1 MTEPGT
7 TRSQVLLADRRRKLQ
22 MLAAQPDRV
31 FELFVRSA
39 LQLTQSDVAAVSLV
53 GEEWQWFKAGVGLEA
68 VHIPL
73 SLSFCAHGIETGT
86 TYEVADAAADV
97 RFAQHPLVNR
107 DGGLRSY
114 AGHPIEFEGEQLGM
128 LFVMSA
134 QPRTLTPEQMRW
146 LQDLAQGAADA
157 AASHERIFKLQI
169 SQRRLL
175 DFASASSDWLW
186 ETDSSHHYTWLSDR
200 FEDLTGL
207 TVQSQLGRNPPASPM
222 RDGAGR
228 VVEPLLGFLEVLDR
242 QQSFARVVVLK
253 PTPMGDRLISY
264 SAIAKFGSDGMF
276 RGYRGS
282 AQDVT
287 HRIGAERQE
296 REVSDTLRLLA
307 QHVPGVL
314 YQRVSRPD
322 GTGYCPYASESV
334 RQLFEITPE
343 KLALDSG
350 PMFDRIHPEDRKS
363 VEAQIR
369 SAENSGQ
376 PWSQTFRVVLPEAG
390 LRVLSGFASPRRMPD
405 GNVLWHGFTT
415 DVTESE
421 KAAAEI
427 ARSGQQWELASQAAG
442 IGIFELNLST
452 ATITLDRNA
461 CQVHHL
467 PAESPTAFVL
477 AQWLDMLEPS
487 ARESAQAFISLAAV
501 SGVIQREVLG
511 VVTTAGEP
519 RRIEFVARA
528 QASRDRTRSR
538 TPVLIGVCRD
548 ITEEYAIE
556 RLRQEMAETREANRS
571 KSELLSRIS
580 HELRTPLNGILG
592 FAQLLEGDRKEP
604 LTSVQKQRV
613 QTIRMSGTRLLS
625 LVNDVLELSR
635 IEQQMFS
642 LQRESVSVNSVV
654 NSGIALLQP
663 LALERALQVE
673 FIGAEHELH
682 VKADRRAMDQV
693 FTNLLSNA
701 IKYNRAGGQATVI
714 VEPLGTSKVQISI
727 EDTGVGMSE
736 AQVDQLFQPFNRVGA
751 EKTQIEGTGLGL
763 VIARELT
770 QGMGGTIEVTSTP
783 HTGSCFTIKLPL
795 AKGSQT
801 GRDSTDSMPAQTDW
815 IEAAG
820 GTALYIEDDPVN
832 AMLMREVFGRLGNW
846 KLLEAATG
854 AEGLRLALAEQPH
867 LLLTDMN
874 LPDMSGLDIVKQIR
888 QQPATR
894 RMQVIAV
901 TADALPQQQEMARQI
916 GVDGYWTKPLD
927 LALILKHLRGFFS
940 ANPDF
945 PLSTK

>member
-1 MTEPGT
+1 MTEPVNAPQT
-7 TRSQVLLADRRRKLQ
+7 TSSADRRRKLQ
-22 MLAAQPDRV
+22 VLAAQPDAV

-39 LQLTQSDVAAVSLV
+39 VQLTDSDVAAISLV

-73 SLSFCAHGIETGT
+73 PLSFCAHGVASGT
-86 TYEVADAAADV
+86 TFEVPDAAADP

-107 DGGLRSY
+107 DAGVRSY

-134 QPRTLTPEQMRW
+134 RPRTLAPEQRRW
-146 LQDLAQGAADA
+146 LQDLAQGATEA

-186 ETDSSHHYTWLSDR
+186 ETDSSHRYTWLSDR

-207 TVQSQLGRNPPASPM
+207 TVLSQVNQAPPDSPM

-228 VVEPLLGFLEVLDR
+228 VVEPVLGFHEVLDR

-264 SAIAKFGSDGMF
+264 SAIAKFRSDGMF
-276 RGYRGS
+276 KGYRGS

-287 HRIGAERQE
+287 HRIGAERHE

-322 GTGYCPYASESV
+322 GTGFCPYASESV
-334 RQLFEITPE
+334 RQVFELTPE
-343 KLALDSG
+343 QLAQDCS
-350 PMFDRIHPEDRKS
+350 PMIDRVHPEDRKG
-363 VEAQIR
+363 VEAQIQA
-369 SAENSGQ
+369 AEVSGQ
-376 PWSQTFRVVLPEAG
+376 PWSQTFRVVLPKAG

-405 GNVLWHGFTT
+405 GNVLWHGFAT

-461 CQVHHL
+461 CQVHRL

-501 SGVIQREVLG
+501 SGGIQREVLG
-511 VVTTAGEP
+511 IVTAAGES
-519 RRIEFVARA
+519 RQLEFVARA
-528 QASRDRTRSR
+528 QASRDRSRSR

-548 ITEEYAIE
+548 ITEEYALE

-604 LTSVQKQRV
+604 LTSIQKQRV

-635 IEQQMFS
+635 VEQHMFS
-642 LQRESVSVNSVV
+642 LQREAVSVNDVV
-654 NSGIALLQP
+654 SSGIAVLQP
-663 LALERALQVE
+663 LALERSVRVE
-673 FIGAEHELH
+673 FVGAEHAVH
-682 VKADRRAMDQV
+682 ARADRRAMDQV

-701 IKYNRAGGQATVI
+701 IKYNRAGGHVSVV
-714 VEPLGTSKVQISI
+714 VEPLGASRVQIGI
-727 EDTGVGMSE
+727 EDTGVGMSVS
-736 AQVDQLFQPFNRVGA
+736 QLDQLFQPFNRVGA

-783 HTGSCFTIKLPL
+783 HTGSCFTVKLPL
-795 AKGSQT
+795 AKSSRP
-801 GRDSTDSMPAQTDW
+801 GRDST
-815 IEAAG
+815 
-820 GTALYIEDDPVN
+820 
-832 AMLMREVFGRLGNW
+832 
-846 KLLEAATG
+846 
-854 AEGLRLALAEQPH
+854 
-867 LLLTDMN
+867 
-874 LPDMSGLDIVKQIR
+874 
-888 QQPATR
+888 
-894 RMQVIAV
+894 
-901 TADALPQQQEMARQI
+901 
-916 GVDGYWTKPLD
+916 
-927 LALILKHLRGFFS
+927 
-940 ANPDF
+940 
-945 PLSTK
+945 

>member
-1 MTEPGT
+1 MADPTNDLAA
-7 TRSQVLLADRRRKLQ
+7 VLASDRRRKLQ
-22 MLAAQPDRV
+22 MLAAQPDSV

-39 LQLTQSDVAAVSLV
+39 AQLTGSDVAAVSLV
-53 GEEWQWFKAGVGLEA
+53 GEEWQWFKAGIGLDSL
-68 VHIPL
+68 HIPL
-73 SLSFCAHGIETGT
+73 PMSFCAEGVASGSAF
-86 TYEVADAAADV
+86 EVADATTDP
-97 RFAQHPLVNR
+97 RFAQHPLVVR
-107 DGGLRSY
+107 DAGLRSY
-114 AGHPIEFEGEQLGM
+114 AGHPIEFEGECLGM

-134 QPRTLTPEQMRW
+134 QPRRLNADQQRW
-146 LQDLAQGAADA
+146 LHELARGATEA

-169 SQRRLL
+169 SERRLL

-186 ETDSSHHYTWLSDR
+186 ETDSFHRYTWLSDR

-207 TVQSQLGRNPPASPM
+207 TVLSQVNRSPPASPM

-228 VVEPLLGFLEVLDR
+228 VVEPQLGFHEVLDR

-264 SAIAKFGSDGMF
+264 SAIAKFRTDGVF
-276 RGYRGS
+276 KGYRGS

-334 RQLFEITPE
+334 REVFELTPDE
-343 KLALDSG
+343 LAQDCRPMLD
-350 PMFDRIHPEDRKS
+350 RVHPEDRKG
-363 VEAQIR
+363 VELQIE
-369 SAENSGQ
+369 AAGACGQ
-376 PWSQTFRVVLPEAG
+376 PWSQTFRVVLPKAG

-405 GNVLWHGFTT
+405 GNVLWHGFAT

-461 CQVHHL
+461 CQVHRL
-467 PAESPTAFVL
+467 PVESPTSFVL

-487 ARESAQAFISLAAV
+487 ARESAQAFISLTAV
-501 SGVIQREVLG
+501 SGGIQREVLG
-511 VVTTAGEP
+511 VVTTTGEP
-519 RRIEFVARA
+519 RQIEFVARA
-528 QASRDRTRSR
+528 QASRDRARSR

-548 ITEEYAIE
+548 ITEEYALE

-604 LTSVQKQRV
+604 LTSIQKQRV

-635 IEQQMFS
+635 VEQQMFS
-642 LQRESVSVNSVV
+642 LQRESVPVNDVV

-663 LALERALQVE
+663 LALERAVRVE
-673 FIGAEHELH
+673 FIGAEHAVH
-682 VKADRRAMDQV
+682 ARADRRAMDQL

-701 IKYNRAGGQATVI
+701 IKYNRAGGHVNVV
-714 VEPLGTSKVQISI
+714 VEPLGASKVQISI
-727 EDTGVGMSE
+727 EDTGVGMSVS
-736 AQVDQLFQPFNRVGA
+736 QLDQLFQPFNRVGA

-783 HTGSCFTIKLPL
+783 NTGSCFTVKLPL
-795 AKGSQT
+795 AKSSRS

-846 KLLEAATG
+846 KLLEASTG
-854 AEGLRLALAEQPH
+854 AEGLRLAQAEHPQ

-874 LPDMSGLDIVKQIR
+874 LPDMSGLDIVRQIR
-888 QQPATR
+888 QNAATR
-894 RMQVIAV
+894 HMHVIAV
-901 TADALPQQQEMARQI
+901 TADALPQQQALAKQI

-927 LALILKHLRGFFS
+927 LGLILKHLRSFFS
-940 ANPDF
+940 GSPDF
-945 PLSTK
+945 PVSTK